1 MFKMAECDMACVDI
15 KGNAKKK
22 KIFTAP
28 SLAHLYIFTS
38 GYTFFHWKPFT
49 GMRHGDQGV
58 NYSAAMRDFCEVI
71 TMEQK
76 YLTPIHRH

>member
-1 MFKMAECDMACVDI
+1 MAECDMACVDI
-15 KGNAKKK
+15 KGNAKKND
-22 KIFTAP
+22 IYSPF
-28 SLAHLYIFTS
+28 SCNLYIFTS

-58 NYSAAMRDFCEVI
+58 NYSAATRDFCEVI